1 MGQQG
6 KMIADSAA
14 RGIGY
19 AERLLKD
26 LSDDRFARMSSPGG
40 QLVDANHPAFIF
52 GHLCLYPQKVIEHI
66 GASQEQTTVPESFD
80 SVFSKTATC
89 QDDPEGNLYPSP
101 EVIKVTFRRAYAA
114 AIAAI
119 AECDDSILGQD
130 NPDEAMNAVFPTMGS
145 MLNFYMTSH
154 VMVHLGQ
161 LSTWRRMEG
170 LKPA

>member
-26 LSDDRFARMSSPGG
+26 LPGDRFARMSSPGN
-40 QLVDANHPAFIF
+40 QTIDANHPAFIL
-52 GHLCLYPQKVIEHI
+52 GHLCLYPQKVMAHI
-66 GASQEQTTVPESFD
+66 GAATEQTQVPESFD
-80 SVFSKTATC
+80 AVFSKTATC
-89 QDDPEGNLYPSP
+89 QDDADGTLYPSP
-101 EVIKVTFRRAYAA
+101 EIIIETFRHCYAA
-114 AIAAI
+114 ALEAI
-119 AECDDSILGQD
+119 AQCDDSLLGQD
-130 NPDEAMNAVFPTMGS
+130 NPDEAMKAFFPTMGS
-145 MLNFYMTSH
+145 MLNFYLTSH

-170 LKPA
+170 LTPA